1 MRKVQPSH
9 SGIACQMRTNHAK
22 QTINDNQRS
31 TRVEIMNA
39 KSMFTSRLRAAK
51 SFKKQSQVARYQL
64 QSAHSEFQLRVCNQI
79 TEDARMI
86 MQMAK
91 IERTQSKKIPFRI
104 S

>member
-22 QTINDNQRS
+22 KTINDNQRS
-31 TRVEIMNA
+31 TRVEITNA
-39 KSMFTSRLRAAK
+39 KSMFTSRLRAVHAIET
-51 SFKKQSQVARYQL
+51 QSQVARCQL
-64 QSAHSEFQLRVCNQI
+64 QSAHSESQLRVCNQI
-79 TEDARMI
+79 TEDAQRI
-86 MQMAK
+86 RQMVK